1 MSTAIRTLLR
11 LSFQFQE
18 ENQRMTGLLTRLL
31 RDERGQD
38 IIESVLLTA
47 AIGLVGIATWPG
59 IEAAIRVSYQALD
72 TNTQGLWQPPDPA
85 GGGS

>member
-1 MSTAIRTLLR
+1 MKR
-11 LSFQFQE
+11 
-18 ENQRMTGLLTRLL
+18 LLTRLL
-31 RDERGQD
+31 DDDRGQD

-72 TNTQGLWQPPDPA
+72 TNTQNIWEPPNPA